1 MDAAELTARIRTLR
15 QAAKVVDAM
24 RSVAASRRRQ
34 ASDACMGFERYAAAT
49 RAALGQA
56 LDLLATEE
64 GRARLEKAAGAER
77 AAGAASARR
86 VVVLFSEHGF
96 VGALNERLLDAALRV
111 ARDDPGPVELAAL
124 GTRGLRLCRDRGVRV
139 LVGGPLPSTVSGVGP
154 AADRLTQDLFGAIAG
169 GAIARVDL
177 VFARRAG
184 VLGWGTRAL
193 RLFPPERGPEVEAA
207 PGEPPLRTLPAP
219 ALVARIIEE
228 HCLAQVVWALGEASA
243 CEHAA
248 RLAAMEAS
256 QHSLRDELD
265 ALSRA
270 ERTARQEAI
279 TSEILEIAAG
289 AEPLREADG

>member
-1 MDAAELTARIRTLR
+1 MTDAAELAARIRTLS

-34 ASDACMGFERYAAAT
+34 ASDACVGFERYAAAT

-56 LDLLATEE
+56 IELLAAEE
-64 GRARLEKAAGAER
+64 GSAPLEEAAG
-77 AAGAASARR
+77 ARR

-111 ARDDPGPVELAAL
+111 ARGAPGPVELAAL
-124 GTRGLRLCRDRGVRV
+124 GTRGLRLCRDRGVV
-139 LVGGPLPSTVSGVGP
+139 ALFGGPLPSTVSGVGP
-154 AADRLTQDLFGAIAG
+154 AADRLTRDLFGAIAG
-169 GAIARVDL
+169 GAIACVDL

-184 VLGWGTRAL
+184 VLGWGPQAL
-193 RLFPPERGPEVEAA
+193 RLFPPERGPGAEAA
-207 PGEPPLRTLPAP
+207 PGEPPLRTLPAA

-228 HCLAQVVWALGEASA
+228 HCLAQVVWALGEAFA

-256 QHSLRDELD
+256 ARSLRDELD
-265 ALSRA
+265 ELSRA

-289 AEPLREADG
+289 AEPLREEAEG

>member
-1 MDAAELTARIRTLR
+1 MDAAELAARIRTLS

-34 ASDACMGFERYAAAT
+34 ASDACVGFERYAAAT

-56 LDLLATEE
+56 IELLAAEE
-64 GRARLEKAAGAER
+64 GSAPLEKAAG
-77 AAGAASARR
+77 ARR

-96 VGALNERLLDAALRV
+96 VGALNERLLAAALRV
-111 ARDDPGPVELAAL
+111 ARDAPGPVELAAL
-124 GTRGLRLCRDRGVRV
+124 GTRGLRLCRDRGVV
-139 LVGGPLPSTVSGVGP
+139 ALIGGPLPSTVAGVGP
-154 AADRLTQDLFGAIAG
+154 AADRLTRDLFGAIAG
-169 GAIARVDL
+169 GALACVDL

-184 VLGWGTRAL
+184 MLGWAPQAL
-193 RLFPPERGPEVEAA
+193 RLFPPERGSGAGAA
-207 PGEPPLRTLPAP
+207 PGEPPLRTLPAA

-228 HCLAQVVWALGEASA
+228 HCLAQVVWALGEAFT

-256 QHSLRDELD
+256 ERSLRDELD
-265 ALSRA
+265 ELSRA
-270 ERTARQEAI
+270 ERAARQEAI

-289 AEPLREADG
+289 AEPLREAEG

>member
-1 MDAAELTARIRTLR
+1 MDAAELAARIRTLS

-34 ASDACMGFERYAAAT
+34 ASDACTGFERYAAAT
-49 RAALGQA
+49 RAALGEA
-56 LDLLATEE
+56 IALLAAEE
-64 GRARLEKAAGAER
+64 GSAPLEK

-86 VVVLFSEHGF
+86 IVVLFSEHGF

-111 ARDDPGPVELAAL
+111 ARDAPGPVELAAL
-124 GTRGLRLCRDRGVRV
+124 GTRGLRLCRDRGVV
-139 LVGGPLPSTVSGVGP
+139 ALPGGPLPSTVSGVGP
-154 AADRLTQDLFGAIAG
+154 AADRLTRDLFGAIAG
-169 GAIARVDL
+169 GAIAGVDL

-184 VLGWGTRAL
+184 MLGWGPQAL
-193 RLFPPERGPEVEAA
+193 RLFPPERGPGAEAA
-207 PGEPPLRTLPAP
+207 PGEPPLRTLPAA

-228 HCLAQVVWALGEASA
+228 HCLAQAAWALGEAFA

-256 QHSLRDELD
+256 ARSLRDELD
-265 ALSRA
+265 ELVSA

-289 AEPLREADG
+289 AEPLREAEG